1 MIRTK
6 LLRSAAVAAVGWL
19 AWSQRQDI
27 VRYLK
32 IRQMSAGGGHPG
44 NVPAGGRHAY
54 PPPGQG
60 TPDGTGDF
68 VSANR
73 GGPAHPAG

>member
-32 IRQMSAGGGHPG
+32 IRQMSEGGGHPG
-44 NVPAGGRHAY
+44 NVPAGGSHAY
-54 PPPGQG
+54 PAPGRG

-68 VSANR
+68 VSADR
-73 GGPAHPAG
+73 GGPAQPAG

>member
-1 MIRTK
+1 MIRNK
-6 LLRSAAVAAVGWL
+6 LLRSAVVAAVGWL

-32 IRQMSAGGGHPG
+32 IKQMSAGDGHPG
-44 NVPAGGRHAY
+44 NVPAGGAHAY
-54 PPPGQG
+54 PAPGQG

-68 VSANR
+68 TSADR
-73 GGPAHPAG
+73 GGPAKPAG

>member
-1 MIRTK
+1 MTRTK

-32 IRQMSAGGGHPG
+32 IRQMSAGDGHPG
-44 NVPAGGRHAY
+44 NVPAGGAHAY
-54 PPPGQG
+54 PAPGQG

-68 VSANR
+68 ASAGR
-73 GGPAHPAG
+73 GGPAQPAG